1 MAAARTMYWEGGV
14 LLLHVRSRSRSSV
27 WAWGLGLSQ
36 PGCDLCDPW
45 LLKHMRGSPLTEG
58 PTTAVTDMRD
68 REWPRHRPR
77 CLCLAGT
84 GPVPPLGGAREP
96 PGSPNRSLVAPPAV
110 QIASASRPGAPWAP
124 WWVSVSQIVCLFLS
138 LSWWCREVH
147 CSPLLVTSDRPPG
160 PAALPV
166 IQPGGDVHHARC
178 RTHMPTLPHLC
189 HRQGLCPHLTEGETE
204 PQPTTWK
211 WGNQDG
217 S

>member
-1 MAAARTMYWEGGV
+1 MSLRPCDGRCKDDVLGGRGPPTPCPFPFPLIRV
-14 LLLHVRSRSRSSV
+14 GL
-27 WAWGLGLSQ
+27 GLGLSQ

-58 PTTAVTDMRD
+58 LTTAVTDMRD
-68 REWPRHRPR
+68 REWSRHRPR

-84 GPVPPLGGAREP
+84 RPIPPLGGAREP

-110 QIASASRPGAPWAP
+110 RIASASRPGAPWAP

-138 LSWWCREVH
+138 LSRWCREVH
-147 CSPLLVTSDRPPG
+147 CSPLLVRSDRPPG

-178 RTHMPTLPHLC
+178 RTHMPTLPWPAPSL
-189 HRQGLCPHLTEGETE
+189 
-204 PQPTTWK
+204 PQAGTVST
-211 WGNQDG
+211 
-217 S
+217 SY